1 MTACFL
7 EVPMVLRER
16 LMEAIGTLGLYGMK
30 ATFDEILA
38 AGIKTRATPDKIIC
52 DLLEAELAE
61 RQARSIRYRM
71 GLAKFPADKELDRFD
86 FMATPVNEM
95 QVRNLHAGSFL
106 ADHTNVIMVGG
117 TGTGKTHLAIAIAR
131 QSIRCGGKAR
141 FFNVL
146 DLVNQLEQE
155 KLNSRSGRLVEHLIR
170 HDLVV
175 LDELGYL
182 PFSKSGGQLLF
193 HLISKLYERTS
204 LIITTNLTFGEWPQ
218 IFGDGK
224 MTTALLDRVT
234 HHCEIIETGNDSWRI
249 RTRINN

>member
-1 MTACFL
+1 MMA
-7 EVPMVLRER
+7 LRER

-38 AGIKTRATPDKIIC
+38 AGIKSRATPDKILC
-52 DLLEAELAE
+52 DLLEAEMAE
-61 RQARSIRYRM
+61 RKVRSIRYRM
-71 GLAKFPADKELDRFD
+71 SLAKLPVDKSLDQFD
-86 FMATPVNEM
+86 FTASPVNEM
-95 QVRNLHAGSFL
+95 QVRHLHEGNFL
-106 ADHTNVIMVGG
+106 SDHTNIIMVGG
-117 TGTGKTHLAIAIAR
+117 TGSGKTHLAIAIAR
-131 QSIRCGGKAR
+131 QSIRNGRKAR
-141 FFNVL
+141 FFNAL

-155 KLNSRSGRLVEHLIR
+155 KLNNKGGHLAEHLAR

-182 PFSKSGGQLLF
+182 PFSRNGGQLLF

-218 IFGDGK
+218 VFGDNK

-234 HHCEIIETGNDSWRI
+234 HHCEIIETGNESWRI
-249 RTRINN
+249 KTRINN